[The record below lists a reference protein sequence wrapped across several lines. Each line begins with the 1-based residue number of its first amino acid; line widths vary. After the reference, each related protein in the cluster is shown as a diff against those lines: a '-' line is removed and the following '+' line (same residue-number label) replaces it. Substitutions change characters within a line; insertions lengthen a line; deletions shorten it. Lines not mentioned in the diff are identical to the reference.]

1 MASSQG
7 AGGAPPMSPKELSDY
22 DDIATAVVVD
32 PVLGFATHKMSLR
45 FKNPSSTASNYLKT
59 TVLDFQ
65 VHQNYEKAYKQLLTC
80 DWLKN
85 LNNRKSKH
93 HQAALKDHIMRYL
106 RRFDREAG
114 FNIESCHRYS
124 MEGQMGAK
132 VVATK
137 HWSKGDQIVSLIGC
151 IAELSEEEEKMLL
164 VQGKNDFSVMF
175 SCRKNCAQLWLG
187 TAAYINHDCRPNCKF
202 VPTGRDRACVKVLRD
217 IVPGEEITCMYGE
230 DFFGDSNCYCECETC
245 ERRKTGA
252 FSSLAHS
259 PEKENGYRLRETDLR
274 LKRPKQPALAPEM
287 MATTTSTGLKQ
298 SNSNSTV
305 LSRSPSPAA
314 SICAPVSYREM
325 RQRGFRGTKYDAE
338 LVLASQGFGA
348 GQASLGTPGTMG
360 GPSAKFGSTDQ
371 QASTGSGAFL
381 DIAAPTSRNPKQPSL
396 AESSS
401 VAPRPGRLKGR
412 QQQQLEGARVCEP
425 EPHMVAQRL
434 EGHAEVNGGDLGEV
448 EEDGE
453 GLQEPHGEQGR
464 GSITVGSCVS
474 RDYTMTMRSLRNT
487 AGRRAALC
495 EEQRRVEAGKQVL
508 KDLQAATAA
517 ATSRRCERGRVPS
530 DSSSGIS
537 DDTS

>member
-45 FKNPSSTASNYLKT
+45 FKTPSATASQYLKS

-65 VHQNYEKAYKQLLTC
+65 THQNYEKAYKQLLAC

-106 RRFDREAG
+106 RRFDRDAG
-114 FNIESCHRYS
+114 FNIDSCHRYS

-132 VVATK
+132 VIATK
-137 HWSKGDQIVSLIGC
+137 HWSKGDQIFALIGC

-252 FSSLAHS
+252 FSGLAHS

-274 LKRPKQPALAPEM
+274 LKRPKQPALAAETGAP
-287 MATTTSTGLKQ
+287 STRLKQ
-298 SNSNSTV
+298 SNSNSTPMI
-305 LSRSPSPAA
+305 SRSPSPAA
-314 SICAPVSYREM
+314 SVPPVSYREM

-338 LVLASQGFGA
+338 LLLASQQQHQGFGL
-348 GQASLGTPGTMG
+348 GQANV
-360 GPSAKFGSTDQ
+360 AKFVVTTQQQ
-371 QASTGSGAFL
+371 QASMGPAAFL
-381 DIAAPTSRNPKQPSL
+381 DIASPSPSNPKQPRL
-396 AESSS
+396 SS
-401 VAPRPGRLKGR
+401 PL
-412 QQQQLEGARVCEP
+412 
-425 EPHMVAQRL
+425 
-434 EGHAEVNGGDLGEV
+434 
-448 EEDGE
+448 EEDS
-453 GLQEPHGEQGR
+453 R
-464 GSITVGSCVS
+464 GNARSC
-474 RDYTMTMRSLRNT
+474 
-487 AGRRAALC
+487 A
-495 EEQRRVEAGKQVL
+495 
-508 KDLQAATAA
+508 
-517 ATSRRCERGRVPS
+517 
-530 DSSSGIS
+530 
-537 DDTS
+537 